1 MTNTDFT
8 AFLPQTIDYLLSF
21 VLVISILMLGARK
34 LQAKVYLFAF
44 QSLLLTLVL
53 VCHGIMHNSQDAIWT
68 ALLILLGKFIL
79 IPTALFRVLAVVPM
93 SKKVESFFTVPTGML
108 IGGVLILLSHYLTST
123 LFPRADHLFQEVFS
137 VGTAL
142 VFIGLLMMMS
152 FKKAFTQILGLYV
165 MDNGIFCLT
174 LATVFEM
181 PLIMEMGI
189 LFELL
194 LGILVLGVMVA
205 RIHQHFDTVNIDEL
219 QELRG

>member
-1 MTNTDFT
+1 MVDFT
-8 AFLPQTIDYLLSF
+8 PFVPQAIEYLLLL
-21 VLVISILMLGARK
+21 VLVVSILILGARR
-34 LQAKVYLFAF
+34 LHAKVYLFAL
-44 QSLLLTLVL
+44 QSLFLTLVL
-53 VCHGIMHNSQDAIWT
+53 VCHGITHHSQEAIWT

-79 IPTALFRVLAVVPM
+79 IPTALFKVLDVVPM
-93 SKKVESFFTVPTGML
+93 SKKVESYFTVPTGMI
-108 IGGVLILLSHYLTST
+108 IGGVLILLSHYLTSA
-123 LFPRADHLFQEVFS
+123 LFPLADPLFKEVFS

-205 RIHQHFDTVNIDEL
+205 RIHQHFDSVNIDEL